1 MEDSSELGPD
11 KSLLI
16 VDDDRLFLQ
25 RLARAM
31 ESRGFTV
38 ATAETIASAKPVAT
52 AAETVLTT
60 AFREWI
66 EAVFAETV
74 PLVAPPAATSSVKT
88 HET

>member
-1 MEDSSELGPD
+1 LSAA
-11 KSLLI
+11 KTAT
-16 VDDDRLFLQ
+16 RTAA
-25 RLARAM
+25 LATA
-31 ESRGFTV
+31 ETV
-38 ATAETIASAKPVAT
+38 SATAETIASAKPVAT